1 MMFSRT
7 DGFKDSEVGEH
18 SSGSFRR
25 LWNVVEAIPEGN
37 VASYGQVAKLAGLNG
52 GARRVGGALAKAPDR
67 GSLPWH
73 RILKVYGKIA
83 LPVGSAGRKEQ
94 IRRLEDEG
102 VVVLKGRVDMKKFQ
116 WQPDMDELIWGPLG
130 FSGEMDGSE

>member
-1 MMFSRT
+1 MMFLSICDSRT
-7 DGFKDSEVGEH
+7 GKVGERP
-18 SSGSFRR
+18 SGSFRR
-25 LWNVVEAIPEGN
+25 VWNVVEAIPEGN

-73 RILKVYGKIA
+73 RILKADGKIA

-94 IRRLEDEG
+94 VRRLEDEG
-102 VVVLKGRVDMKKFQ
+102 VVVVKGRVDMKKFQ

-130 FSGEMDGSE
+130 FPGAMDGSE

>member
-7 DGFKDSEVGEH
+7 DGFKDSEVGERP
-18 SSGSFRR
+18 SGSFRH

-73 RILKVYGKIA
+73 RILKADGKIA
-83 LPVGSAGRKEQ
+83 LPAGSAGRKEQ
-94 IRRLEDEG
+94 VRRLEDEG
-102 VVVLKGRVDMKKFQ
+102 VAVIKGRVDMKKFQ

-130 FSGEMDGSE
+130 FPGAMDGSE

>member
-1 MMFSRT
+1 V
-7 DGFKDSEVGEH
+7 EVDERP
-18 SSGSFRR
+18 SGSFQRV
-25 LWNVVEAIPEGN
+25 WNVVAAIPEGN

-73 RILKVYGKIA
+73 RILKADGKIA
-83 LPVGSAGRKEQ
+83 LPAGSTGRKEQ

-102 VVVLKGRVDMKKFQ
+102 VIVVKGRVDMKKFQ

-130 FSGEMDGSE
+130 FPGAMDGSE

>member
-1 MMFSRT
+1 MA
-7 DGFKDSEVGEH
+7 E
-18 SSGSFRR
+18 SSTGSFRR
-25 LWNVVEAIPEGN
+25 VWSVVEAIPEGC

-73 RILKVYGKIA
+73 RILKADGKIA
-83 LPVGSAGRKEQ
+83 LPAGSTGRQEQ
-94 IRRLEDEG
+94 ISRLEHEG
-102 VVVLKGRVDMKKFQ
+102 VAIVAGRVDMQKFQ

-130 FSGEMDGSE
+130 FPGAIDGSE

>member
-1 MMFSRT
+1 MTFYRSM
-7 DGFKDSEVGEH
+7 DSGTEEVGERP
-18 SSGSFRR
+18 SGSFQR

-73 RILKVYGKIA
+73 RILKTDGKIA
-83 LPVGSAGRKEQ
+83 LPVGSTGRKEQ
-94 IRRLEDEG
+94 IRRLEEEG
-102 VVVLKGRVDMKKFQ
+102 VLVEKERVDMKKFQ

-130 FSGEMDGSE
+130 FSDAGGSE

>member
-1 MMFSRT
+1 MTFYRSMDLRT
-7 DGFKDSEVGEH
+7 EEVAERP
-18 SSGSFRR
+18 SGSFQR

-73 RILKVYGKIA
+73 RILKADGKIA
-83 LPVGSAGRKEQ
+83 LPVGSTGRKEQ
-94 IRRLEDEG
+94 IRRLEEEG
-102 VVVLKGRVDMKKFQ
+102 VLVEKGRVDMKKFQ

-130 FSGEMDGSE
+130 FSDADGSE